1 MTVGL
6 LIALGLLAGV
16 VAGFFGVGGGVL
28 FVPALTLVVGMG
40 VVEAEA
46 TSLLAIIPV
55 AAVGALNQRRYGN
68 VAERDAVVLGLL
80 AIPGALAGVALVNVV
95 PEHVARIGFVLLTLF
110 VAWRLALSGL
120 AERAEINAGSGR

>member
-40 VVEAEA
+40 VVEAGA

-80 AIPGALAGVALVNVV
+80 AIPGALAGVVLVNVV